1 MKRTLA
7 TIAAGAA
14 LSACAPAA
22 QEPET
27 APAPSPAQQQPAAPA
42 AAAFPTTAPSTSAAP
57 RIDLPDAVRRTLPNG
72 LKVVYIQQREL
83 PVVSALMLTRGAGTG
98 DEPANASGLA
108 SFTASMLDEG
118 AGGKNSLQLADALDL
133 LGASLTTSAGVDAA
147 QANLYVL
154 KQNFPAAL
162 RLMADVVTRPD
173 FPQREVDR
181 LRQERLTQLA
191 RARDEATTI
200 ANYAFSSLVYGE
212 QHPYG
217 RYPTQATTE
226 RLNRAAVAAF
236 HARGYRPEN
245 STLIL
250 VGDVDPAQME
260 PLVEQAFGS
269 WRATGTG
276 PSLTATP
283 ATPAAL
289 NRTTV
294 YLVDK
299 PGAAQSEIRIGHPGV
314 ARNTP
319 DYYALLVMN
328 TLLGASFTSRLNT
341 NLRETH
347 GWAYGASSGYQ
358 MLRGAGPFTARAG
371 VQTNAT
377 DSSVVEFF
385 KELNRIRT
393 EDVTE
398 AELDKA
404 RRYVALRLPDQLETT
419 SDIAAQYGN
428 LETYGIDPS
437 FLETYVERTMAVT
450 AADLRRVANQYVRP
464 GQSVVVVVG
473 DRSKVEAGL
482 RAANVGTV
490 VVRDVSEFVK

>member
-1 MKRTLA
+1 MMRTLA
-7 TIAAGAA
+7 TVAAGAA
-14 LSACAPAA
+14 LAGFAGAA
-22 QEPET
+22 Q
-27 APAPSPAQQQPAAPA
+27 AQT
-42 AAAFPTTAPSTSAAP
+42 FPTTPPSTGPAP

-72 LKVVYIQQREL
+72 LKVVYIAQREL
-83 PVVSALMLTRGAGTG
+83 PVVSAVMVTRGAGTG
-98 DEPANASGLA
+98 DEPAAEAGLA

-118 AGGKNSLQLADALDL
+118 AGGKNALQLADALDL
-133 LGASLTTSAGVDAA
+133 LGASLSTSAGVDAA

-173 FPQREVDR
+173 FPEREVDR

-191 RARDEATTI
+191 RAKDEATTI
-200 ANYAFSSLVYGE
+200 ANYAFSSLVYGAG
-212 QHPYG
+212 HPYG
-217 RYPTQATTE
+217 RYPTVATTQG
-226 RLNRAAVAAF
+226 LNRAAVAAF

-250 VGDVDPAQME
+250 VGDVNPAQMN
-260 PLVEQAFGS
+260 PLIDAAFGS
-269 WRATGTG
+269 WRAQGTG

-283 ATPAAL
+283 PTPTVA
-289 NRTTV
+289 RTTL
-294 YLVDK
+294 YLIDK

-347 GWAYGASSGYQ
+347 GWAYGASSSYQ

-419 SDIAAQYGN
+419 QDIAAQYGS
-428 LETYGIDPS
+428 LETYGINPS
-437 FLETYVERTMAVT
+437 FLETYVERVMAVT

-482 RAANVGTV
+482 RAANVANV
-490 VVRDVSEFVK
+490 EVRDVSEFVK